1 MPKLTEKQT
10 AYVEGRLNNK
20 TKKQSAIDAGYSG
33 VNTIIEK
40 SDDVAAA
47 LQAARSNLATAT
59 KTTREDVLEMFKRA
73 FDLAQLAAEPASMV
87 ASAREIGKMLGFYEP
102 ETIRVQMTVD
112 QARLGDKFRMMSR
125 EELLEIAEGRARI
138 VEGEFTRVS

>member
-1 MPKLTEKQT
+1 MAKLSERQ
-10 AYVEGRLNNK
+10 ASYVEGRLNNK
-20 TKKQSAIDAGYSG
+20 TKKQSAIEAGYAG
-33 VNTIIEK
+33 VNTTVE
-40 SDDVAAA
+40 SSEDVATA
-47 LQAARSNLATAT
+47 LREARSGLAVAT
-59 KTTREDVLEMFKRA
+59 KTTRQDVLEMFKRA
-73 FDLAQLAAEPASMV
+73 FDLAELAAEPASMV

-112 QARLGDKFRMMSR
+112 QARLGEKFRSMSR